1 MGTKEVE
8 GIDLDKLLEQIK
20 LKEELLLLEKTATK
34 EELEQAKLL
43 SEQNE
48 TQKIMIKHKE
58 ELAKKEEY
66 RNLLKAY
73 SASEN
78 LGLKGIDAIRDEHG
92 NKTDR
97 LGYRDAEKKEYVEIT
112 DFKNQEYAR
121 DLLNQQ
127 EKLKTEYAQAQE
139 NYAKQLDLVKSH
151 SANVIKQW
159 QTDSR
164 AYKAE
169 LEKRK
174 ADVQK
179 YVEDVQRILS
189 SVPSA
194 HRAYGGELTN
204 GRVALV
210 GENGPEQIIARASSY
225 VQPRNA
231 VNNHSVVNT
240 TNTQSYNLNMGDA
253 HFGPFAT
260 IDDMLAALKS
270 RLTYHF

>member
-1 MGTKEVE
+1 V
-8 GIDLDKLLEQIK
+8 DLDKLLEQIK
-20 LKEELLLLEKTATK
+20 LKEELLLIEKSTTK
-34 EELEQAKLL
+34 EQQEQAKTL
-43 SEQNE
+43 SQQSE
-48 TQKIMIKHKE
+48 TQKIMAKHKE

-73 SASEN
+73 TSSES
-78 LGLKGIDAIRDEHG
+78 LGLKGVDYIRDEHG
-92 NKTDR
+92 DKTDK
-97 LGYRDAEKKEYVEIT
+97 LGYRDAEKKQYVEIT

-127 EKLKTEYAQAQE
+127 EKLKTEYAEAQE
-139 NYAKQLDLVKSH
+139 NYAKQLELVKSH
-151 SANVIKQW
+151 SANVYKQR
-159 QTDSR
+159 QNDSR
-164 AYKAE
+164 AYRAE

-179 YVEDVQRILS
+179 YVEDVRRILS

-231 VNNHSVVNT
+231 VSNHSVVNT

-270 RLTYHF
+270 KLTYHF